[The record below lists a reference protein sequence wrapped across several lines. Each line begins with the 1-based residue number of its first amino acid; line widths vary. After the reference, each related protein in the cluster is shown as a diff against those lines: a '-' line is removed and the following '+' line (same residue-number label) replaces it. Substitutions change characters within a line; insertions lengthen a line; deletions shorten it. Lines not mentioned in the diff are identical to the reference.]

1 MGDFDL
7 NTKYHARKEHSALIY
22 DGDVIGEGTLRIVE
36 AEFENETLF
45 PIRGKSCS
53 TNAMPQ
59 LAKRFGSFQAF
70 AKSELSA
77 IYPGGLEKA
86 RKFVCDTLESGF
98 LINDGSGHLD
108 LARAQNF
115 YSLQFETRPYAAA
128 VGLLMAGDGAGDF
141 TPVEPRESGILL
153 RSDPRGLE
161 AVDLDGDGVLDFVC
175 PLNYAPLLWQ
185 KGNSL
190 KK

>member
-1 MGDFDL
+1 M
-7 NTKYHARKEHSALIY
+7 
-22 DGDVIGEGTLRIVE
+22 
-36 AEFENETLF
+36 
-45 PIRGKSCS
+45 
-53 TNAMPQ
+53 
-59 LAKRFGSFQAF
+59 
-70 AKSELSA
+70 
-77 IYPGGLEKA
+77 EKA
-86 RKFVCDTLESGF
+86 QKFVCDTLESGF
-98 LINDGSGHLD
+98 LINNGSGQFTFRVFPRIAQITTVQGFTFFDFNGDGHLD

-115 YSLQFETRPYAAA
+115 YNPQFETEPYAAA

-161 AVDLDGDGVLDFVC
+161 AVDLDGDGVLNFVC
-175 PLNYAPLLWQ
+175 PLNHAPLLWQ